1 MIKGRRILSYLSIMD
16 YLLAFNLM
24 VRSWSLV
31 PVIKTI
37 NVSGSLYA
45 FNRFIHCLAR
55 PPSFLS
61 SAEFNHIFLTHFCVR
76 RTLLISA
83 FPLRLPISPT
93 AQIIQLS
100 KIHSTNIDNYIK
112 YRNLVNL
119 NCKSRI
125 CTVDALLLLTLT
137 FMTVKESSSF

>member
-1 MIKGRRILSYLSIMD
+1 MD
-16 YLLAFNLM
+16 YLLTFNLM

-37 NVSGSLYA
+37 NVSGSLYT

-61 SAEFNHIFLTHFCVR
+61 SAEFNHIFLTHFCIR

-93 AQIIQLS
+93 AQYQIIQLL
-100 KIHSTNIDNYIK
+100 KIYSTNIDNYIK
-112 YRNLVNL
+112 NLGLVNL

>member
-1 MIKGRRILSYLSIMD
+1 MD
-16 YLLAFNLM
+16 YLLTFNLM

-37 NVSGSLYA
+37 NVSGSLYT
-45 FNRFIHCLAR
+45 FNRFIQCLAR

-61 SAEFNHIFLTHFCVR
+61 SAEFNHIFLTHFCIR

-93 AQIIQLS
+93 AQYQIIQLL
-100 KIHSTNIDNYIK
+100 KIYSTNIDNYIK
-112 YRNLVNL
+112 NLGLVNL